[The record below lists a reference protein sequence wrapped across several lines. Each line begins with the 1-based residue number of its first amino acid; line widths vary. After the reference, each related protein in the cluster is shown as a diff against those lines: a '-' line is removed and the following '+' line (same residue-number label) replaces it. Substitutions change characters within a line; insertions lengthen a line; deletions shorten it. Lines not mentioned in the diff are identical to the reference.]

1 MSHCKAVLEME
12 DLSAL
17 YFATVEEVGKLVS
30 EGTLRLRL
38 AAAYVFLCLC
48 VCACVCVCVFS
59 AFSLRCCDI
68 SPPLSDLCCLL
79 YALCPLLREFS
90 GPLSSCRASKLS
102 TSM

>member
-1 MSHCKAVLEME
+1 MNVTLQDSAVLEME

-48 VCACVCVCVFS
+48 VCACVCVCVCFLCLFS
-59 AFSLRCCDI
+59 AVLRHLT
-68 SPPLSDLCCLL
+68 PPL
-79 YALCPLLREFS
+79 
-90 GPLSSCRASKLS
+90 
-102 TSM
+102 